1 MTLFAIRH
9 DEQSLGRAVTSY
21 INCDDVL
28 DVSENYDKNGR
39 VSQSSSKLL
48 LRSGKTYIVLES
60 PAVLA
65 ARIAQ
70 VCPSCSGQQQV
81 AQGEQGLQGPEGPAG
96 PSTYILSSSVEAT
109 DENVVTRL
117 VGAVFLKAGTLS
129 TESSAYVGSAR
140 LGASGQTALSA
151 DRNGSIVGG
160 VVSIVGS
167 DGAGGDRVFGF
178 FTQTVG
184 VELLS
189 VGFEPIANTSSAGS
203 RVILEDQW
211 CLVYVSA
218 QGSEGT
224 SDKGDPLING
234 CRTTILGLNLV
245 YE

>member
-129 TESSAYVGSAR
+129 TESSAYMRSDR
-140 LGASGQTALSA
+140 LGIPGQVVQSNGLPVTGEVIVRSGA
-151 DRNGSIVGG
+151 DVPSPI
-160 VVSIVGS
+160 
-167 DGAGGDRVFGF
+167 VFGRF
-178 FTQTVG
+178 AQAVDAAQ
-184 VELLS
+184 LS
-189 VGFEPIANTSSAGS
+189 VGFEPVANTSSAES
-203 RVILEDQW
+203 RVISEDQW

-224 SDKGDPLING
+224 SDNGELVVNG